1 MENSEDASG
10 AHEGTTPEGPAEVLT
25 PIPGPHLDPPP
36 RPKPAAVRRLERQ
49 SRAATVAWKAF
60 ERFRA
65 ARSPLI
71 SGGTAYY
78 LFLAMFSV
86 LAVAYGVAALVGADV
101 LAEWLTSALEEAL
114 PGLVGEEGIDPETLT
129 QVGRTTS
136 LVGLLV
142 MVWSGTAGMG
152 AVSDALHH
160 IYGAAPDGRNPLARR
175 GHLLGWL
182 ALLGPLVL
190 LSYTLTTAATGFGH
204 RLLDSVGIESALA
217 QFLVLLVA
225 VVVTFVLD
233 VGVVG
238 LALGRLGGIRPTRG
252 AILAGAVAG
261 AVLIGL
267 LKVFMAAVISWAV
280 AKPQYGAFAL
290 PIAVLVVFW
299 LQAMAL
305 YGAAALTAAVAE
317 TQVRSWAIR
326 EPSARR
332 PGPRSSRRRRRRR
345 GHG

>member
-1 MENSEDASG
+1 MENGQEASETRG
-10 AHEGTTPEGPAEVLT
+10 GTVPRVPAEVLT
-25 PIPGPHLDPPP
+25 PIPGRHIDPPP
-36 RPKPAAVRRLERQ
+36 RPKPAAVRRLE
-49 SRAATVAWKAF
+49 SESLAATVAWKAF

-78 LFLAMFSV
+78 IFLAMFSV
-86 LAVAYGVAALVGADV
+86 LAVAYGVAASVGADA
-101 LAEWLTSALEEAL
+101 LAEWLTNALEEAL
-114 PGLVGEEGIDPETLT
+114 PGLVGDEGIDPETLT

-136 LVGLLV
+136 VVGLLV

-160 IYGAAPDGRNPLARR
+160 LYGAAPDGRNPLARR

-204 RLLDSVGIESALA
+204 RLLDNVGIESALT

-225 VVVTFVLD
+225 VLVTFVLD

-238 LALGRLGGIRPTRG
+238 LALGRLGGICPSRR

-290 PIAVLVVFW
+290 PIAILVVFW
-299 LQAMAL
+299 FQAIAL
-305 YGAAALTAAVAE
+305 YGAAALTAAMAE
-317 TQVRSWAIR
+317 TQAGSGSDEAPAQVAS
-326 EPSARR
+326 E
-332 PGPRSSRRRRRRR
+332 
-345 GHG
+345 